1 MKTINTSFVL
11 DPSIQQP
18 LTTKSLDFLQSGNKQ
33 ALAIICRN
41 IIKNHG
47 LTYSATVPYYLSG
60 PMSSPIVPFTGDGT
74 VFFNDEIYILQENTA
89 SALYAIIDTTPDATA
104 DPLLF
109 SDLVNRNVHNNRYL
123 TFTNTLAGSLFAVSA
138 IVDVSI
144 PVTLLKPLIAY
155 ATSVPATAISSSITV
170 KFNNEETDAGSINNT
185 TTGAITPAKLGNY
198 LMSVNLS
205 GSLAAAGSAFE
216 PVTVYI
222 YKNGASHKLVGQISA
237 DKLGGSSAGF
247 FSGSFG
253 VVVGNV
259 ADVFTVV
266 IVNACTTQSFSTYSA
281 YVAFNEI

>member
-60 PMSSPIVPFTGDGT
+60 PMFSPIVPFIGDGT

-144 PVTLLKPLIAY
+144 PVTLFKPLIAY
-155 ATSVPATAISSSITV
+155 ATSVPVTAISSSITV

-205 GSLAAAGSAFE
+205 GSLAAAGSAIE

-222 YKNGASHKLVGQISA
+222 YKNGVSHKLVGQITA

>member
-1 MKTINTSFVL
+1 MKTINTSFVS

-33 ALAIICRN
+33 ALAVICRN

-47 LTYSATVPYYLSG
+47 LTYSASVPYQLSG
-60 PMSSPIVPFTGDGT
+60 PMVSPIVPFTGDGT
-74 VFFNDEIYILQENTA
+74 IFFNDEIYILQENTA
-89 SALYAIIDTTPDATA
+89 SATYATIDTTPDGTA

-123 TFTNTLAGSLFAVSA
+123 TFTNTLAGSLFAISA
-138 IVDVSI
+138 IVDVSVPI
-144 PVTLLKPLIAY
+144 TLLKPLIAY
-155 ATSVPATAISSSITV
+155 ATSVGPTAISSSLTV

-185 TTGAITPAKLGNY
+185 STGAITPGKLGNY

-205 GSLAAAGSAFE
+205 GSLAAAGSSTE

-222 YKNGASHKLVGQISA
+222 FKNGASGKLVGQISA

-253 VVVGNV
+253 VVVSNV
-259 ADVFTVV
+259 TDVFTVV
-266 IVNACTTQSFSTYSA
+266 IVNSCTTQAFSTYSA

>member
-47 LTYSATVPYYLSG
+47 LTYSATVPYLLTIN
-60 PMSSPIVPFTGDGT
+60 MLSPIVPFNGDGT

-123 TFTNTLAGSLFAVSA
+123 AFTNTLAGSLFAISA

-155 ATSVPATAISSSITV
+155 ATSVPVTAISSSITV

-185 TTGAITPAKLGNY
+185 STGAITPAKLGNY

-205 GSLAAAGSAFE
+205 GSLAAAGSFSE
-216 PVTVYI
+216 TVTVSI
-222 YKNGASHKLVGQISA
+222 YKNGSYHKIIGQIEA
-237 DKLGGSSAGF
+237 DKTGNIF
-247 FSGSFG
+247 FTGSFG

-259 ADVFTVV
+259 SDVFTVV
-266 IVNACTTQSFSTYSA
+266 ITNACTTQSFTTYSA

>member
-47 LTYSATVPYYLSG
+47 LTYSATVPYLLTTN
-60 PMSSPIVPFTGDGT
+60 MLSPIVPFNGDGT

-123 TFTNTLAGSLFAVSA
+123 AFTNTLAGSLFAISA

-155 ATSVPATAISSSITV
+155 ATSVPVTAISSSITV
-170 KFNNEETDAGSINNT
+170 KFNNEETDAGTINNT
-185 TTGAITPAKLGNY
+185 STGAITPAKLGNY

>member
-1 MKTINTSFVL
+1 MKTINTSFVS

-33 ALAIICRN
+33 ALAVICRN

-47 LTYSATVPYYLSG
+47 LTYSASVPYLLSG
-60 PMSSPIVPFTGDGT
+60 PMFSPIVPFVGDGT

-89 SALYAIIDTTPDATA
+89 SATYATIDTTPDGTA

-123 TFTNTLAGSLFAVSA
+123 AFTNTLAGSLFAISA

-144 PVTLLKPLIAY
+144 PITLLKPLIAY
-155 ATSVPATAISSSITV
+155 ATSVPSTAISSSLTV

-185 TTGAITPAKLGNY
+185 STGAITPAKLGNY

-205 GSLAAAGSAFE
+205 GSIAAPGASASE
-216 PVTVYI
+216 TVTVSI
-222 YKNGASHKLVGQISA
+222 YKNGVFYKLVGQINA
-237 DKLGGSSAGF
+237 DTYKTVF
-247 FSGSFG
+247 FTGSFG

-259 ADVFTVV
+259 SDVFTVV
-266 IVNACTTQSFSTYSA
+266 IVNACTTQTFGTYSA

>member
-47 LTYSATVPYYLSG
+47 LTYSATVPYLLTTN
-60 PMSSPIVPFTGDGT
+60 MLSPIVPFNGDGT

-123 TFTNTLAGSLFAVSA
+123 AFTNTLAGSLFAISA

-155 ATSVPATAISSSITV
+155 ATSVPVTAISSSITV

-185 TTGAITPAKLGNY
+185 STGAITPAKLGNY

-205 GSLAAAGSAFE
+205 GSLAAAGSFSE
-216 PVTVYI
+216 TVTVSI
-222 YKNGASHKLVGQISA
+222 YKNGSYHKIIGQIEA
-237 DKLGGSSAGF
+237 DKTGNIF
-247 FSGSFG
+247 FTGSFG

-259 ADVFTVV
+259 SDVFTVV
-266 IVNACTTQSFSTYSA
+266 ITNACTTQSFTTYSA